1 MYRQIVGNMK
11 NDVYIVMQ
19 VHKNRRSFCD
29 AFASLEKANNRF
41 EELTK
46 YFEDINKVAH
56 RDWTTSSI
64 PSQVRVYI
72 IGDITLYLC
81 KEEI

>member
-1 MYRQIVGNMK
+1 MK
-11 NDVYIVMQ
+11 TDIYIIMQ
-19 VHKNRRSFCD
+19 VHKNRRSFCG
-29 AFASLEKANNRF
+29 AFTSLEEANSRF
-41 EELTK
+41 EKLVK
-46 YFEDINKVAH
+46 YFEDTNKVTH